1 MEDAATPG
9 GLGGRGTGPRVSRAA
24 LKVRAHVFRGARVP
38 AQRSTDVLP
47 DALVALQWSDWR
59 VLLVTGRFPHFR
71 FLQRFC
77 TGDCQGGRGAA
88 SSPSAASSPHGLLP
102 PSHAPRRRVGAQLHW
117 PFAVDLESGL
127 LGLPMVSWL
136 RVFPRVGLL
145 GALLQ
150 DMQTTLSW
158 GLLALLCSGAP
169 FIARRG
175 SGVQKGKWFRFKWTH
190 V

>member
-1 MEDAATPG
+1 M
-9 GLGGRGTGPRVSRAA
+9 
-24 LKVRAHVFRGARVP
+24 
-38 AQRSTDVLP
+38 
-47 DALVALQWSDWR
+47 
-59 VLLVTGRFPHFR
+59 
-71 FLQRFC
+71 
-77 TGDCQGGRGAA
+77 
-88 SSPSAASSPHGLLP
+88 
-102 PSHAPRRRVGAQLHW
+102 GAQLHW

-158 GLLALLCSGAP
+158 GLLTLLCSGAP

-175 SGVQKGKWFRFKWTH
+175 SGVMKGKWFRFKWTH